1 VTVIKTACSNCNLR
15 ELCLPFGLRSDELNA
30 LTTWFRARRRIKR
43 GEHLYRA
50 GDTFDAIYAIRSGF
64 FKTDVLLEDGRDQVT
79 GFQMAGE
86 LLGLDGIS
94 TEHHTCN
101 AIALEDSE
109 ICAIPSQRLE
119 SLSREIHTLQH
130 HFHKVMSR
138 EIVRDHGVMML
149 LGTMRAEER
158 LAAFLLN
165 LSQRFTARGFSHAEF
180 YLRMTR
186 EEIGSYLGLK
196 LETVSRAFS
205 RFQEEG
211 HIAVQQKAH
220 PHPQRRWPQGADES
234 PQLKRQRVPR
244 QRDADDIGVG
254 EPAPIPGTP
263 PLLHF
268 VLAALEGHRPAA
280 GCRPAGRRT
289 WRSASPATKGYWP
302 LCQAMISA
310 LPSSSVSTTCGTTR
324 ASRALSHGGNR

>member
-1 VTVIKTACSNCNLR
+1 MPLKKTSAQEITLSVLKTACSNCNLQ
-15 ELCLPFGLRSDELNA
+15 ELCLPYGLNETEMSKLDELVS
-30 LTTWFRARRRIKR
+30 TRRKIKR
-43 GEHLYRA
+43 GDHLYRA
-50 GDTFDAIYAIRSGF
+50 GEAFESIYAIRAGF

-94 TEHHTCN
+94 TEHHSCN
-101 AIALEDSE
+101 AVALEDSE
-109 ICAIPSQRLE
+109 VCIIPFPRLE
-119 SLSREIHTLQH
+119 GLSREIVALQH

-165 LSQRFTARGFSHAEF
+165 LSQRFTARGYSHAEF

-211 HIAVQQKAH
+211 LIAVQQKH
-220 PHPQRRWPQGADES
+220 IRILD
-234 PQLKRQRVPR
+234 
-244 QRDADDIGVG
+244 
-254 EPAPIPGTP
+254 IPGLKKLMT
-263 PLLHF
+263 HQ
-268 VLAALEGHRPAA
+268 
-280 GCRPAGRRT
+280 
-289 WRSASPATKGYWP
+289 SA
-302 LCQAMISA
+302 
-310 LPSSSVSTTCGTTR
+310 
-324 ASRALSHGGNR
+324 

>member
-1 VTVIKTACSNCNLR
+1 MPDRKAAQPITLAVVKTACSNCNLH
-15 ELCLPFGLRSDELNA
+15 ELCLPLGLSHEEVEKLDELVS
-30 LTTWFRARRRIKR
+30 ARRRLKR

-50 GDTFDAIYAIRSGF
+50 GDGFDSIYAVRSGF
-64 FKTDVLLEDGRDQVT
+64 FKTDVLLDDGREQVT
-79 GFQMAGE
+79 GFQMTGE

-94 TEHHTCN
+94 TETHSCN
-101 AIALEDSE
+101 AVALEDSE
-109 ICAIPSQRLE
+109 VCAIPFSHLE
-119 SLSREIHTLQH
+119 GLSREIQTLQH

-165 LSQRFTARGFSHAEF
+165 LSQRFTARGYSHAEF

-211 HIAVQQKAH
+211 LIAVQQKH
-220 PHPQRRWPQGADES
+220 VRI
-234 PQLKRQRVPR
+234 L
-244 QRDADDIGVG
+244 DIGKLRQLMNHHAR
-254 EPAPIPGTP
+254 E
-263 PLLHF
+263 
-268 VLAALEGHRPAA
+268 
-280 GCRPAGRRT
+280 
-289 WRSASPATKGYWP
+289 
-302 LCQAMISA
+302 
-310 LPSSSVSTTCGTTR
+310 
-324 ASRALSHGGNR
+324 

>member
-1 VTVIKTACSNCNLR
+1 MMPQTADQLFSISAIKTACSNCNLR
-15 ELCLPFGLRSDELNA
+15 ELCLPYGLNKAELER
-30 LTTWFRARRRIKR
+30 LDDLVSTRRRLKR
-43 GEHLYRA
+43 GDHLYRA
-50 GDTFDAIYAIRSGF
+50 GETFDAIYAIRSGF

-94 TEHHTCN
+94 SEVHSCN
-101 AIALEDSE
+101 AVALEDSE
-109 ICAIPSQRLE
+109 ICAIPFSRLE
-119 SLSREIHTLQH
+119 NLSREIQTLQH

-165 LSQRFTARGFSHAEF
+165 LSQRFTARGFSHTEF
-180 YLRMTR
+180 NLRMTR

-211 HIAVQQKAH
+211 FISVQQKHIRILNVVGLKALMNH
-220 PHPQRRWPQGADES
+220 QPH
-234 PQLKRQRVPR
+234 
-244 QRDADDIGVG
+244 
-254 EPAPIPGTP
+254 
-263 PLLHF
+263 
-268 VLAALEGHRPAA
+268 
-280 GCRPAGRRT
+280 
-289 WRSASPATKGYWP
+289 
-302 LCQAMISA
+302 
-310 LPSSSVSTTCGTTR
+310 
-324 ASRALSHGGNR
+324 

>member
-1 VTVIKTACSNCNLR
+1 MMPQQTASQEISLTVIKTACSNCNLR
-15 ELCLPFGLRSDELNA
+15 ELCLPFGLNLDELERLDN
-30 LTTWFRARRRIKR
+30 LVSTRRRIKR
-43 GEHLYRA
+43 GDHLYRA
-50 GDTFDAIYAIRSGF
+50 GAEFDAIYAIRSGF

-109 ICAIPSQRLE
+109 ICAIPFSQLE

-211 HIAVQQKAH
+211 HIAVQQKHIRILNVNGLKALMNHH
-220 PHPQRRWPQGADES
+220 P
-234 PQLKRQRVPR
+234 
-244 QRDADDIGVG
+244 
-254 EPAPIPGTP
+254 
-263 PLLHF
+263 
-268 VLAALEGHRPAA
+268 
-280 GCRPAGRRT
+280 
-289 WRSASPATKGYWP
+289 
-302 LCQAMISA
+302 
-310 LPSSSVSTTCGTTR
+310 
-324 ASRALSHGGNR
+324 N

>member
-1 VTVIKTACSNCNLR
+1 MPQTHPLNQEVTLSVIKTACSNCNLR
-15 ELCLPFGLRSDELNA
+15 ELCLPLGLTLDELERLDNMVS
-30 LTTWFRARRRIKR
+30 TRRRIKR
-43 GEHLYRA
+43 GDHLYRA
-50 GDTFDAIYAIRSGF
+50 GEAFDAIYAIRSGF

-101 AIALEDSE
+101 AIALADSE
-109 ICAIPSQRLE
+109 ICAIPFSRLE
-119 SLSREIHTLQH
+119 VLSREIHTLQH

-211 HIAVQQKAH
+211 HIAVQQKH
-220 PHPQRRWPQGADES
+220 IRILNVNG
-234 PQLKRQRVPR
+234 LK
-244 QRDADDIGVG
+244 
-254 EPAPIPGTP
+254 
-263 PLLHF
+263 
-268 VLAALEGHRPAA
+268 ALMHHRA
-280 GCRPAGRRT
+280 
-289 WRSASPATKGYWP
+289 
-302 LCQAMISA
+302 
-310 LPSSSVSTTCGTTR
+310 V
-324 ASRALSHGGNR
+324 